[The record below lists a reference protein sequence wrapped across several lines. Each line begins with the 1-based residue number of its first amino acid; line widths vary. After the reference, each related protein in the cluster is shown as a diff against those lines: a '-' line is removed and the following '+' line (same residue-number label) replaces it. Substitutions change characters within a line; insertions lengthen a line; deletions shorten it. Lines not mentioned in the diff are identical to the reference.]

1 VKLSSIVAPLYVAAS
16 FALIGWAVTGIPDVA
31 VYKISAD
38 RPALWAGETFWR
50 VGVLGLPL
58 AGGFVLAAVDIFFR
72 KEARRTLGMMIAT
85 VLLVACGMWAGFTW
99 NSRGILS
106 VAWPGML
113 GVSLVWV
120 GGLDRSYRSGQTW
133 KWELFFSALFI
144 LAILAFIPYALML
157 GLPTGPGHYRFLLA
171 TVVTHGVGLLLC
183 LFVLLKR
190 LSPKEQTPGLMQVLG
205 LCFRVIGA
213 IFKSSSQHGDMSM
226 TIATVSNSLSDLLA
240 EMMVGRER
248 TIMYTDIRS
257 STEIVE
263 RLGTVDSYRLF
274 MKSWN
279 VSRSALR
286 RWNATTPKD
295 LGDGLITT
303 FSSARDAIFAAGAIL
318 RAHEEHNRRTGPE
331 ERIELKIGLHT
342 GSVLLHYGWDPRGRD
357 SHLAQRV
364 VASADAGTILMTR
377 GTMEAASADGL
388 TVAGEWRRGVQ
399 LKGIADPVDLFGVS
413 PEAIAG
419 AAADR
424 GIKLDG

>member
-1 VKLSSIVAPLYVAAS
+1 
-16 FALIGWAVTGIPDVA
+16 
-31 VYKISAD
+31 
-38 RPALWAGETFWR
+38 
-50 VGVLGLPL
+50 
-58 AGGFVLAAVDIFFR
+58 
-72 KEARRTLGMMIAT
+72 
-85 VLLVACGMWAGFTW
+85 
-99 NSRGILS
+99 
-106 VAWPGML
+106 ML

-133 KWELFFSALFI
+133 KWELFFAVLFT

-157 GLPTGPGHYRFLLA
+157 ALPTDPEHFRFLLA

-183 LFVLLKR
+183 LFALLKR
-190 LSPKEQTPGLMQVLG
+190 LSPSEQTPGLMQVLG
-205 LCFRVIGA
+205 LCARVVAGIFR
-213 IFKSSSQHGDMSM
+213 SSSQHGDMSM
-226 TIATVSNSLSDLLA
+226 TIATVSNSLTDLLA

-279 VSRSALR
+279 VSRAALR

-303 FSSARDAIFAAGAIL
+303 FSGACDAIYAAGAIL
-318 RAHEEHNRRTGPE
+318 RAHELHNSRSGPD

-364 VASADAGTILMTR
+364 VASAEPGAILMTR
-377 GTMEAASADGL
+377 GTADAAAADGL
-388 TVAGEWRRGVQ
+388 SLQGEWRRGVT
-399 LKGIADPVDLFGVS
+399 LKGIAEPVDLYEVTV
-413 PEAIAG
+413 EAIAG

-424 GIKLDG
+424 GVKLEE